1 MISGFDWKYW
11 ENEIIQLSSEI
22 NQNII
27 LTAKDRNKFSSTT
40 ISDFRHFIEA
50 VVSYIF
56 TKKYKGT
63 YHKRYEVIEENL
75 KYVKNSQTYKF
86 IFNSMLMLKLLWV
99 MESNLGSMQRE

>member
-56 TKKYKGT
+56 TKKYKEA
-63 YHKRYEVIEENL
+63 YHKRYEVM
-75 KYVKNSQTYKF
+75 KKA
-86 IFNSMLMLKLLWV
+86 
-99 MESNLGSMQRE
+99 